1 MRSSCRIALVVVF
14 LLSTFAACERAP
26 NSPLGPSSTP
36 LASQTTDVKASRT
49 AEFGALTQGLQGSAA
64 HGNVSQSV
72 NDWRTARDDDDDRD
86 DDEDDDRGEDGDDDD
101 DEDGDGD
108 GDEDGDDDDDDDD
121 EDGDDDD
128 GDDEKDR
135 GTEHDSGF
143 PCALGPFG
151 LADKSFASKTKKGD
165 QILNCTGR
173 VDPPAERIL
182 LEGFPCL
189 LHYDN
194 VITLDS
200 SLVIRRSGKATL
212 RCTYKAS

>member
-1 MRSSCRIALVVVF
+1 MHSSCRIALAVF

-26 NSPLGPSSTP
+26 NSPLGPTSIP
-36 LASQTTDVKASRT
+36 LASQPADVKASRT

-72 NDWRTARDDDDDRD
+72 NDWRTARDDDDDDDRDDDRDGDDDRD
-86 DDEDDDRGEDGDDDD
+86 DDEDDDRDG
-101 DEDGDGD
+101 
-108 GDEDGDDDDDDDD
+108 DDDDD

-128 GDDEKDR
+128 GDEDDDDDDEKDR
-135 GTEHDSGF
+135 GTERDSGF

-151 LADKSFASKTKKGD
+151 LADESFASKTKKGD
-165 QILNCTGR
+165 QILHCTGR

>member
-72 NDWRTARDDDDDRD
+72 NDWRTARDDDDDDDRDDDRDGDDDRD
-86 DDEDDDRGEDGDDDD
+86 DDEDDDRDG
-101 DEDGDGD
+101 
-108 GDEDGDDDDDDDD
+108 DDDDD